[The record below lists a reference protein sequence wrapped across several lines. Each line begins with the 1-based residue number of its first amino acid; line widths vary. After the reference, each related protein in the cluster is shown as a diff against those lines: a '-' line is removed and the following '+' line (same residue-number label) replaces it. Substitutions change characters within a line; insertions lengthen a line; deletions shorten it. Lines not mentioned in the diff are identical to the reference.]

1 MNEWFK
7 RKMIKAWMSKSN
19 AAFIMSLA
27 KSNFCQK
34 KNGNEEYYI
43 VSFYIYVLILGLLH
57 NVWQNQNQSESFIV
71 KKGNARIW
79 LVFVRY
85 TLYKT
90 LCFLIYQSYK
100 QRLTKY
106 LTSYDQTVIESL
118 LSTYKT
124 EKKRTANRT
133 NGFDHPKE
141 NKKKQNNLN
150 SMSYWPNLSFFFVMI

>member
-141 NKKKQNNLN
+141 NKKKTK
-150 SMSYWPNLSFFFVMI
+150 